1 MTWTVHKFGGSSL
14 ADARGFERA
23 AGIVLGDPAPQVA
36 VVVSAMQGVT
46 NALFALLDRAIS
58 GDDEWP
64 GALDALQEQYSAVA
78 KELIS
83 DPERRGALL
92 QAQAG
97 ECRDVADILHS
108 AVLIRSAGPRMEAL
122 VSGCGEL
129 WSARLLAARISEQ
142 GAEAGRHAR
151 WLDAR
156 DVLRVEPGE
165 LGVVVDWKASGEHLK
180 RLLKEDPTPVR
191 VVTGYIARD
200 GRGLQ
205 MTLGRN
211 GSDFSASIF
220 SALLDAESLTIWTD
234 VEGVMSADPARVPE
248 AHVIRE
254 LSYNEAMELAYFG
267 ARVIHPQTMG
277 PVVSKKIPVWIRSSF
292 KPELRGSLI
301 SAEGDRNE
309 PVKGITMIENVT
321 MLSLEGSGMIG
332 VPGTADRLFHALSKA
347 QVSVLLITQASS
359 EHSITFAIPEAHAG
373 RAEKVTRDAF
383 AQEMGLGQV
392 SRVTRD
398 DGVNVLA
405 LVGDGMVGIPGVAGR
420 FFSVLGRAGVNVI
433 AISQGSSERN
443 ISAVVTGDSATR
455 ALRAAHGGFYLSHTT
470 LSLGVIGV
478 GNVGAELLD
487 QIARAADQLRE
498 NFNLDFRVRAIAN
511 SSHMHLASRS
521 LDPGSWRE
529 ALADDG
535 ETLDLERFIA
545 HVNPDHLPH
554 AVIVDCT
561 ASESISDRY
570 ADFFRAGIHVV
581 TPNKRAQSAPH
592 EAYESLHELRR
603 ANGVHMLYET
613 NVGAG
618 LPVIETLRDLIA
630 TGDEVLS
637 VEGIYSGTLAYLFNA
652 LDADSDFSQVVR
664 QARDAGYT
672 EPDPREDLSGMDVAR
687 KLLILARELK
697 LRMDLADVEVESLA
711 PEELSEATV
720 EEFLD
725 GLGRYDGDM
734 RRRLEQAEEE
744 GCVLRYVGR
753 LDSEGRASVRLE
765 TLPRDH
771 LFARLHLTSNMFLFR
786 TARYSDSPLVVQGP
800 GAGPEVTAGGIF
812 ADLLRLARML
822 GAPR

>member
-23 AGIVLGDPAPQVA
+23 AGIVLGDSSPRVA

-46 NALFALLDRAIS
+46 NALFALLDRAVS
-58 GDDEWP
+58 GDEKWQDD
-64 GALDALQEQYSAVA
+64 LDALQKQYSAVSE
-78 KELIS
+78 ELIS
-83 DPERRGALL
+83 DPERSAVLL
-92 QAQAG
+92 DAQAG

-108 AVLIRSAGPRMEAL
+108 AVLIQSAGPRMEAL

-129 WSARLLAARISEQ
+129 WSARLLAALISEH
-142 GAEAGRHAR
+142 GAGDGRKAG

-156 DVLRVEPGE
+156 DVLRVEPGD
-165 LGVVVDWKASGEHLK
+165 LGVVVDWETSGRHLK
-180 RLLKEDPTPVR
+180 RLLANDATPVR

-277 PVVSKKIPVWIRSSF
+277 PVISKKIPVWIRSSF
-292 KPELRGSLI
+292 QPELRGSLI

-321 MLSLEGSGMIG
+321 MLSLEGAGMIG
-332 VPGTADRLFHALSKA
+332 VPGTADRLFNALSKA

-359 EHSITFAIPEAHAG
+359 EHSITFAVPQAHADL
-373 RAEKVTRDAF
+373 AEKVTRDAF
-383 AQEMGLGQV
+383 TQEMGLGQV

-420 FFSVLGRAGVNVI
+420 FFGVLGRAGVNVI
-433 AISQGSSERN
+433 AIAQGSSERN
-443 ISAVVTGDSATR
+443 ISAVVTGASATR

-478 GNVGAELLD
+478 GTVGAELLD
-487 QIARAADQLRE
+487 QMARATGQLRE

-511 SSHMHLASRS
+511 SRRMHLAPRS
-521 LDPGSWRE
+521 LDLDDWRSMLANEGE
-529 ALADDG
+529 AM
-535 ETLDLERFIA
+535 DLERFSA

-554 AVIVDCT
+554 AAIVDCT
-561 ASESISDRY
+561 ASETISNGY
-570 ADFFRAGIHVV
+570 ADFFRAGIHIV

-592 EAYESLHELRR
+592 EAWESLHELRR
-603 ANGVHMLYET
+603 ANGVHLLYET

-630 TGDEVLS
+630 TGDEVRS
-637 VEGIYSGTLAYLFNA
+637 VEGIFSGTLAYLFNA

-687 KLLILARELK
+687 KLLILARELN

-734 RRRLEQAEEE
+734 RRRLEQAEENDR
-744 GCVLRYVGR
+744 VLRYVGR

-765 TLPRDH
+765 SLPEDH
-771 LFARLHLTSNMFLFR
+771 LFARLDLTSNMFLFR

>member
-23 AGIVLGDPAPQVA
+23 AGIVLGDSSPRVA

-46 NALFALLDRAIS
+46 NALFALLDRAVS
-58 GDDEWP
+58 GDEKWQDD
-64 GALDALQEQYSAVA
+64 LDALQEQYSAVSE
-78 KELIS
+78 ELIS
-83 DPERRGALL
+83 DPERRAALL
-92 QAQAG
+92 EAQAG
-97 ECRDVADILHS
+97 ECRNVADILHS
-108 AVLIRSAGPRMEAL
+108 AVLIQSAGPRMEAL

-129 WSARLLAARISEQ
+129 WSARLLAALISER
-142 GAEAGRHAR
+142 GAVDGRKAR

-165 LGVVVDWKASGEHLK
+165 LGVVVDWETSGRHLK
-180 RLLKEDPTPVR
+180 RLLENDDTPVR

-205 MTLGRN
+205 ITLGRN

-220 SALLDAESLTIWTD
+220 SALLGAESLTIWTD

-277 PVVSKKIPVWIRSSF
+277 PVISKKIPVWIRSSF
-292 KPELRGSLI
+292 RPELRGSLI
-301 SAEGDRNE
+301 SADGDRNE

-332 VPGTADRLFHALSKA
+332 VPGTADRLFNALSKA

-359 EHSITFAIPEAHAG
+359 EHSITFAVPAAHAD
-373 RAEKVTRDAF
+373 RAESVTRDAF

-398 DGVNVLA
+398 NGVNVLA

-420 FFSVLGRAGVNVI
+420 FFGVLGRAGVNVI
-433 AISQGSSERN
+433 AIAQGSSERN
-443 ISAVVTGDSATR
+443 ISAVVTGASATR

-478 GNVGAELLD
+478 GTVGAELLD
-487 QIARAADQLRE
+487 QMARATDRLRE

-511 SSHMHLASRS
+511 SSRMHLAPRS
-521 LDPGSWRE
+521 LDLDDWRSVLENEGE
-529 ALADDG
+529 AM
-535 ETLDLERFIA
+535 DLERFSE

-554 AVIVDCT
+554 AAIVDCT
-561 ASESISDRY
+561 ASESISDGY
-570 ADFFRAGIHVV
+570 ADFFRSGIHVV
-581 TPNKRAQSAPH
+581 TPNKRAQSAPQ
-592 EAYESLHELRR
+592 ETYERLHELRR
-603 ANGVHMLYET
+603 ANGVHLLYET

-637 VEGIYSGTLAYLFNA
+637 VEGIFSGTLAYLFNA
-652 LDADSDFSQVVR
+652 LDTDSDFSKVVR

-687 KLLILARELK
+687 KLLILARELN

-734 RRRLEQAEEE
+734 RRRLEQAAENS
-744 GCVLRYVGR
+744 CVLRYVGR

-765 TLPRDH
+765 SLPEDH
-771 LFARLHLTSNMFLFR
+771 LFARLDLTSNMFLFR

>member
-14 ADARGFERA
+14 ADAHGFERA
-23 AGIVLGDPAPQVA
+23 AAIVLGDKSPRVA

-46 NALFALLDRAIS
+46 NALFSLLDRAVS
-58 GDDEWP
+58 GDDQWQGDLEV
-64 GALDALQEQYSAVA
+64 LQEQYSAIS
-78 KELIS
+78 EQLIS
-83 DPERRGALL
+83 DPEHRAGILS
-92 QAQAG
+92 AQAD

-129 WSARLLAARISEQ
+129 WSSRLLAALITER
-142 GAEAGRHAR
+142 GAGEGRPAR

-156 DVLRVEPGE
+156 EVLRVEPGE
-165 LGVVVDWKASGEHLK
+165 LGVVVDWDASGK
-180 RLLKEDPTPVR
+180 RLARLLEGDPTPVR

-277 PVVSKKIPVWIRSSF
+277 PVVSKGIPVWIRSSF

-301 SAEGDRNE
+301 SAEGDRDE
-309 PVKGITMIENVT
+309 PVKGITMIENVS

-332 VPGTADRLFHALSKA
+332 VPGTADRLFNALSKV
-347 QVSVLLITQASS
+347 QVPVLLITQASS
-359 EHSITFAIPEAHAG
+359 EHSITFAVPQAHADL
-373 RAEKVTRDAF
+373 AERVTRDAF

-392 SRVTRD
+392 SKVTRYN
-398 DGVNVLA
+398 GVNVLA

-420 FFSVLGRAGVNVI
+420 FFGVLGRAGVNVFAI
-433 AISQGSSERN
+433 AQGSSERN
-443 ISAVVTGDSATR
+443 ISAVVSGGSATR
-455 ALRAAHGGFYLSHTT
+455 ALRAAHGGFYLSQTT

-487 QIARAADQLRE
+487 QIAQAADQLRE
-498 NFNLDFRVRAIAN
+498 KFNLDLRVRAIAN
-511 SSHMHLASRS
+511 SRRMHLSARS
-521 LDPGSWRE
+521 LDLRRWRE
-529 ALADDG
+529 TL
-535 ETLDLERFIA
+535 EEENEPLDLARFSA

-554 AVIVDCT
+554 AAILDCT
-561 ASESISDRY
+561 ASETISDCY
-570 ADFFRAGIHVV
+570 GDFFSSGIHVV
-581 TPNKRAQSAPH
+581 TPNKRAQSAPQS
-592 EAYESLHELRR
+592 AYERLHELRR
-603 ANGVHMLYET
+603 SHGVHLLYET

-630 TGDEVLS
+630 TGDQVLS
-637 VEGIYSGTLAYLFNA
+637 VEGIFSGTLAYLFNA
-652 LDADSDFSQVVR
+652 LDANTEFSRVVR

-687 KLLILARELK
+687 KLLILARELG
-697 LRMDLADVEVESLA
+697 LGMELADVEVESLT
-711 PEELSEATV
+711 PEELADASV
-720 EEFLD
+720 EDFLD
-725 GLGRYDGDM
+725 GLARHDGDM
-734 RRRLEQAEEE
+734 RRRLQKAEEE

-765 TLPRDH
+765 SLPRDH
-771 LFARLHLTSNMFLFR
+771 LFARLHLTSNMFLYR

-800 GAGPEVTAGGIF
+800 GAGPAVTAGGIF
-812 ADLLRLARML
+812 ADVLRLARML